1 MRFQIVLFLMFLLSQ
16 SLAQKIQNPEL
27 TNAAKMGDTTRMKEL
42 IAKDADVNI
51 KDKDYNGYNSLMW
64 ASLRG
69 HTNAVKLL
77 LSNGVEL
84 NALDVSNQSALALA
98 SFSGHLEIVKLLVE
112 KGAEINPKNPKAK
125 PALESAV
132 GMGHGDI
139 AKYLLEKGAKINPEI
154 LAEALKYPAKAKPE
168 MIQLLILNGA
178 NINSKSSQS
187 LGGTTALIWA
197 VDKDHLDIVKL
208 AIQKKADMNIFD
220 KNGMTALMVA
230 VKQEKTEMT
239 KLLIDNG
246 ANINSMGGQGSALM
260 IATEKGNTEFVNL
273 LIEKGADVNL
283 AKQYGETALIIAVEK
298 NNTAITELLINKGA
312 NVDAKKGNGETSLMR
327 AANYCKID
335 MVKLLLQKKADVNV
349 IDKQGQTALNRAKC
363 PEVLSLLESTG
374 ARVASSG
381 ELIYASSSIHIDSK
395 VFNAT
400 TYFNFDKGYVK
411 IDCPKC
417 WDNYIITKTL
427 QIDTTYKNTYPSG
440 VSVVVMLV
448 TDTSKTNKIKVLDFI
463 SSQAEIQLVTSDDK
477 IWKYKG
483 VTTLTKDSYEIK
495 MNEAK
500 KTK

>member
-1 MRFQIVLFLMFLLSQ
+1 MFLLSQ
-16 SLAQKIQNPEL
+16 SHAQKIQNPEL

-51 KDKDYNGYNSLMW
+51 KDNDYNGYNSLMW

-77 LSNGVEL
+77 IVNGAEL
-84 NALDVSNQSALALA
+84 NAVDVSNQSALALA
-98 SFSGHLEIVKLLVE
+98 AFSGRLEIVKLLVE

-125 PALESAV
+125 TALASAV
-132 GMGHGDI
+132 TQGNGDI
-139 AKYLLEKGAKINPEI
+139 AKYLLEKGAKMGPDI
-154 LAEALKYPAKAKPE
+154 LADALQYPAKAKPD

-178 NINSKSSQS
+178 NVNAKSSQS

-197 VDKDHLDIVKL
+197 VDKDYIDIVKL

-230 VKQEKTEMT
+230 VKQGKVEMT
-239 KLLIDNG
+239 KLLIENG
-246 ANINSMGGQGSALM
+246 ANLNSIGGQGSALM

-283 AKQYGETALIIAVEK
+283 AKQWGETALIIAVEK
-298 NNTAITELLINKGA
+298 DNLAMAELLINKGA

-335 MVKLLLQKKADVNV
+335 MVKLLISKKADANV
-349 IDKQGQTALNRAKC
+349 IDKNGQTALNKAKC
-363 PEVLSLLESTG
+363 SEVLNLLESTG

-381 ELIYASSSIHIDSK
+381 ESIYASSSIHVDSK

-400 TYFNFDKGYVK
+400 TYFYFDKGFVK

-427 QIDTTYKNTYPSG
+427 QIDSTYKNSYSSG
-440 VSVVVMLV
+440 VNVIVMLV
-448 TDTSKTNKIKVLDFI
+448 TDTSKTNKIKILDFI
-463 SSQAEIQLVTSDDK
+463 SSQSEIELVGSDDK
-477 IWKYKG
+477 RWKYKG
-483 VTTLTKDSYEIK
+483 LTTLNKDAYEMK
-495 MNEAK
+495 MSEAK